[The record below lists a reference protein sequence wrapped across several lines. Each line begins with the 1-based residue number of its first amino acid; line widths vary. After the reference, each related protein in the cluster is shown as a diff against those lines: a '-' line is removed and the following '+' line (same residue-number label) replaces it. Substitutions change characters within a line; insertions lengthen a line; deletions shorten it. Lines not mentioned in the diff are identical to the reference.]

1 MPPEQIDVIY
11 ISGSGRSGSTLLER
25 ILNSSDGVFATG
37 EIHCL
42 WRLEFSAIVCSCG
55 APFAADAFWQDV
67 LQRAEFTAAT
77 IAELQALEAAIC
89 RTGFLLRQRL
99 SFARIQAD
107 ARVQR
112 FIHLHDRLFGA
123 IAAAAGGTVVVDSS
137 KAGPRAW
144 LLASCGRARI
154 LHLHRNPRDVIASWR
169 SIKFDPGLNA
179 PMKRMPVSQAALDWL
194 KSELMAA
201 FLVRRGAAVWL
212 DYTALCRAPRAT
224 VDRLVGQLGLRAPIT
239 PGWTAPDA
247 FQPAGTY
254 HSLNGNPDRFG
265 AGPVQISERKPALSG
280 TRLEQWH
287 LRAVALAARCIGR
300 LAMPWRWRRA

>member
-1 MPPEQIDVIY
+1 MPPEQINVIY

-42 WRLEFSAIVCSCG
+42 WRLDFSQIVCSCG
-55 APFAADAFWQDV
+55 APFAEDAFWQDV
-67 LQRAEFTAAT
+67 LRRAEFTAAT
-77 IAELQALEAAIC
+77 IAELRALEAAIC
-89 RTGFLLRQRL
+89 RTGFLLRQRM
-99 SFARIQAD
+99 SFATIQAD

-123 IAAAAGGTVVVDSS
+123 IAAAGGGTVVVDSS

-154 LHLHRNPRDVIASWR
+154 LHLHRDPRDVIASWR

-179 PMKRMPVSQAALDWL
+179 PMKRMPVTLAALDWL

-201 FLVRRGAAVWL
+201 VLVRRGVAVRL
-212 DYTALCRAPRAT
+212 DYAGLCRTPRAT
-224 VDRLVGQLGLRAPIT
+224 VDSVVGQLGLRARIA

-247 FQPAGTY
+247 FQPADTY

-265 AGPVQISERKPALSG
+265 AGPVQISERKPALPGS
-280 TRLEQWH
+280 RLEQWQ
-287 LRAVALAARCIGR
+287 LCLIALAARWIGR
-300 LAMPWRWRRA
+300 LAMPWRLRDV